1 MMKRV
6 VVLGASPKSD
16 RYSYK
21 AIEALLNGGFDVVP
35 VNPRG
40 GVIQGISVATELRG
54 VKLPI
59 DTLTLYIGGD
69 RVVEELEGIL
79 AVSPKRVI
87 FNPGTENELAQKRL
101 SQAGIEIV
109 VGCTL
114 VMLATNQF

>member
-1 MMKRV
+1 MKRV

-16 RYSYK
+16 RYSCK
-21 AIEALLNGGFDVVP
+21 AIEALLKSGFEVVP

-40 GVIQGISVATELRG
+40 GVIQGIAVAQYLSE
-54 VKLPI
+54 VELPI
-59 DTLTLYIGGD
+59 DTLTLYIGGE

-79 AVSPKRVI
+79 AVSPMRVI

-101 SQAGIEIV
+101 SEAGIEVV